1 MTLIFDLFI
10 VLTNFLPLSR
20 NGEKSENSVLWP
32 WNSLG
37 FVRLSRNMFMQNFI
51 ELSAAVTE
59 LSCVQ
64 RKRNLAEYNTV
75 RRYRA
80 DSKNRKTNVS
90 TAIPPAFTRKK
101 SGEFGS
107 TTVIFQLRNW
117 FKLQFK
123 LVLYLIICIIIVKVI
138 EIAIISVIIKLSNF
152 HLS

>member
-1 MTLIFDLFI
+1 
-10 VLTNFLPLSR
+10 
-20 NGEKSENSVLWP
+20 
-32 WNSLG
+32 
-37 FVRLSRNMFMQNFI
+37 MQNFI

-107 TTVIFQLRNW
+107 TTVIFQLRN
-117 FKLQFK
+117 
-123 LVLYLIICIIIVKVI
+123 
-138 EIAIISVIIKLSNF
+138 
-152 HLS
+152 